1 MAEEESDY
9 AQGPSG
15 LPDFARDPLGILK
28 RRWRWML
35 PVLLLGIVAS
45 AAVVSILKPRYRAVA
60 SILVASQ
67 RIPEE
72 FVRSTVP
79 DDILERI
86 DTLVAQALTRE
97 RMAQL
102 VEKFDLYPDLRES
115 NTVSEVAM
123 IARRDLVVDVDPSL
137 SGRGKAEA
145 AVVFRVS
152 FAAGE
157 PQLAAT
163 VTNEI
168 VGLIQG
174 EAIRLRSEQARL
186 AVDFLRR
193 ELEETE
199 RELREQESQI
209 TQLKRQYRGE
219 LPGELDANLAR
230 LDRLQQQRQSLA
242 LQIAEASTRV
252 TMLATASGGDQ
263 PVTPDARLLG
273 LRAELAKEEATKT
286 QAHPDVIALHRE
298 IEKLEAAISG
308 SSSASDPGT
317 AAGTPGALVAAEQ
330 RTLDELRS
338 QLTSTEQE
346 IRDLDARVARTPI
359 RSEEL
364 EAMEQKAGVLREEY
378 LDFLRKVQEA
388 ELAESLELAQQG
400 ERVAVLNRAEPPTRP
415 ERNRL
420 MYLAAGIV
428 ASLGA
433 AAAAGALLEIG
444 DPVLVDARQTES
456 ATGLPVLGSVTRIS

>member
-123 IARRDLVVDVDPSL
+123 IARRDLVVEVDPSL
-137 SGRGKAEA
+137 SGRRRGES
-145 AVVFRVS
+145 AVVFSVS

-157 PQLAAT
+157 PQVAADI
-163 VTNEI
+163 TNEI

-174 EAIRLRSEQARL
+174 EAMRLRSEQARL

-219 LPGELDANLAR
+219 LPGELDANLAK

-252 TMLATASGGDQ
+252 TMLSTASGADQ
-263 PVTPDARLLG
+263 PATPNERLLA
-273 LRAELAKEEATKT
+273 LRAELIRHEATKT
-286 QAHPDVIALHRE
+286 QVHPDVVALRHE
-298 IEKLEAAISG
+298 IEQLEAALSG
-308 SSSASDPGT
+308 SSGAPATGSPS
-317 AAGTPGALVAAEQ
+317 ALVAAEQ

-338 QLTSTEQE
+338 QLAAAEQE
-346 IRDLDARVARTPI
+346 IRELDARVARTPL

-378 LDFLRKVQEA
+378 LEFLRKVQEA
-388 ELAESLELAQQG
+388 ELAENLELAQQG

-433 AAAAGALLEIG
+433 AAAAGVLVEID
-444 DPVLVDARQTES
+444 DPVLVDAQQTERT
-456 ATGLPVLGSVTRIS
+456 TGLPVLGSVSRIS